1 MNRTSIKREL
11 LNLIVTAAITVII
24 VTPITLYLTY
34 KLNDYW
40 SRDEI
45 SIARVDLMPDTT
57 KPLYPSKT
65 MMVLNQNPRFKNYLL
80 ARRSSI
86 YQFNLGFYNSSL
98 RKFLSKKE
106 IDEIK
111 TVLHDFSKFDE
122 ELKIREDSTI
132 QKLRSYK
139 KEMVYQTYFRH

>member
-1 MNRTSIKREL
+1 
-11 LNLIVTAAITVII
+11 
-24 VTPITLYLTY
+24 
-34 KLNDYW
+34 
-40 SRDEI
+40 
-45 SIARVDLMPDTT
+45 
-57 KPLYPSKT
+57 

>member
-57 KPLYPSKT
+57 KPL
-65 MMVLNQNPRFKNYLL
+65 
-80 ARRSSI
+80 
-86 YQFNLGFYNSSL
+86 
-98 RKFLSKKE
+98 
-106 IDEIK
+106 
-111 TVLHDFSKFDE
+111 
-122 ELKIREDSTI
+122 IR
-132 QKLRSYK
+132 QR
-139 KEMVYQTYFRH
+139 Q